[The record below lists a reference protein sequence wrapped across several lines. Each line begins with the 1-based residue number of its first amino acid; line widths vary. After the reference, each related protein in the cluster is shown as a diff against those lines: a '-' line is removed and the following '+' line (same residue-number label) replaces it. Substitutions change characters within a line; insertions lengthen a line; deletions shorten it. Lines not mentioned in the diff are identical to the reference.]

1 MEVNFRLNDADYR
14 DFVKHI
20 YTQAEAHGN
29 IRAKLSGLALACW
42 ICPVVAAIA
51 TYYFWSENPFES
63 LEYWYL
69 ALLSIICWLITWYW
83 YWRRHHDLQLTYL
96 NPVDGYFM
104 QEQCLGISKS
114 GLSFVRTTSSE
125 NYQWSAIKAVHYSD
139 RLFFLH
145 LDPAQA
151 ICVPQ
156 RAFSSPTE
164 AEHFISMVKENI
176 GPNG

>member
-1 MEVNFRLNDADYR
+1 MILCLLMRSRFGFRWLRLVLSSFLRGLFSHAR
-14 DFVKHI
+14 EWAF
-20 YTQAEAHGN
+20 
-29 IRAKLSGLALACW
+29 RAGL
-42 ICPVVAAIA
+42 AAIA

-83 YWRRHHDLQLTYL
+83 YLRRHHDLQLTYL

-145 LDPAQA
+145 LDPAQT